1 MRKFKRV
8 LTACILAS
16 AFVIPSIPSI
26 APDTSVV
33 YADESIDEIK
43 EKNAEREKK
52 KKEAENKLA
61 NLESEAD
68 DIRGVISELDEE
80 INQYQGTIDDLTAKR
95 NALQAKASITK
106 SELQIALI
114 AKENQYDRMKERIAY
129 SYENGDIH
137 IMDAL
142 IALDDFSNVINQ
154 SEYVEQVSD
163 YDQKQLTDLIA
174 ISKEVSKKEKQLQKE
189 LNEVEKVKEDT
200 EAEQDALKIMQE
212 GKREKLNEYGS
223 LISDTEGE
231 ISEYDA
237 LIEEGKKNF
246 AEKVHIELD
255 LAKALSGAYIVIESM
270 TEEPK
275 AKIGMYNAMKD
286 LLDEDTILC
295 TNSSTLLPSMF
306 AQYTGRPEK
315 YCALH
320 FANTIWKNNTGEV
333 MGHPGTD
340 PAIYQ
345 KVVEFA
351 AAIGMVPLQLHKE
364 QPGYIL
370 NSMLVPFL
378 SAAQALWAN
387 GVADPE
393 TIDLTW
399 RLATSAPAGPFQI
412 LDIVGQMKP
421 AAQVEGTLENRM
433 GKLLK
438 EKIDRG
444 ETGVNA
450 GKGFYDYTKK

>member
-1 MRKFKRV
+1 M
-8 LTACILAS
+8 
-16 AFVIPSIPSI
+16 
-26 APDTSVV
+26 
-33 YADESIDEIK
+33 
-43 EKNAEREKK
+43 
-52 KKEAENKLA
+52 ENKKIVVAGGGVLGTQIGLICA
-61 NLESEAD
+61 YHGFDTTFWLRSEGSIGRTQPKIERYSALMLE
-68 DIRGVISELDEE
+68 
-80 INQYQGTIDDLTAKR
+80 DL
-95 NALQAKASITK
+95 AKAK
-106 SELQIALI
+106 ALI
-114 AKENQYDRMKERIAY
+114 GNPIGGMLYPR
-129 SYENGDIH
+129 G
-137 IMDAL
+137 L
-142 IALDDFSNVINQ
+142 IRSWQGITA
-154 SEYVEQVSD
+154 E
-163 YDQKQLTDLIA
+163 A
-174 ISKEVSKKEKQLQKE
+174 I
-189 LNEVEKVKEDT
+189 
-200 EAEQDALKIMQE
+200 
-212 GKREKLNEYGS
+212 
-223 LISDTEGE
+223 
-231 ISEYDA
+231 DA

-255 LAKALSGAYIVIESM
+255 LKKALSGAYLVIESM

-275 AKIGMYNAMKD
+275 AKIGMYEAMRD

-306 AQYTGRPEK
+306 AEYTGRPAK

-340 PAIYQ
+340 PAVYQ

-351 AAIGMVPLQLHKE
+351 TAIGMVPLQLHKE

-378 SAAQALWAN
+378 SAAQVLWAN

-412 LDIVGQMKP
+412 LDIVGLETAYNINQMKP
-421 AAQVEGTLENRM
+421 AAQQEGTLENRM

>member
-1 MRKFKRV
+1 MENRKVVIAGGGV
-8 LTACILAS
+8 LGTQIGLICAYHGFDTTFWLRSESSIGRTTPKIERYS
-16 AFVIPSIPSI
+16 A
-26 APDTSVV
+26 
-33 YADESIDEIK
+33 
-43 EKNAEREKK
+43 
-52 KKEAENKLA
+52 LM
-61 NLESEAD
+61 LE
-68 DIRGVISELDEE
+68 
-80 INQYQGTIDDLTAKR
+80 DL
-95 NALQAKASITK
+95 AKAK
-106 SELQIALI
+106 ALI
-114 AKENQYDRMKERIAY
+114 GNPIGGMLYPR
-129 SYENGDIH
+129 G
-137 IMDAL
+137 L
-142 IALDDFSNVINQ
+142 IRSWQGITA
-154 SEYVEQVSD
+154 E
-163 YDQKQLTDLIA
+163 A
-174 ISKEVSKKEKQLQKE
+174 I
-189 LNEVEKVKEDT
+189 
-200 EAEQDALKIMQE
+200 
-212 GKREKLNEYGS
+212 
-223 LISDTEGE
+223 
-231 ISEYDA
+231 DA

-275 AKIGMYNAMKD
+275 AKIGMYNAMRD

-306 AQYTGRPEK
+306 AEYTGRPEK

-399 RLATSAPAGPFQI
+399 RLATSAPSGPFQI
-412 LDIVGQMKP
+412 LDIVGLETAYNINQMKP
-421 AAQVEGTLENRM
+421 AAQQEGTLENRM

>member
-1 MRKFKRV
+1 MENRKVVIAGGGV
-8 LTACILAS
+8 LGTQIGLICAYHGFDTTFWLRSESSIGRTTPKIERYS
-16 AFVIPSIPSI
+16 A
-26 APDTSVV
+26 
-33 YADESIDEIK
+33 
-43 EKNAEREKK
+43 
-52 KKEAENKLA
+52 LM
-61 NLESEAD
+61 LE
-68 DIRGVISELDEE
+68 
-80 INQYQGTIDDLTAKR
+80 DL
-95 NALQAKASITK
+95 AKAK
-106 SELQIALI
+106 ALI
-114 AKENQYDRMKERIAY
+114 GNPIGGMLYPR
-129 SYENGDIH
+129 G
-137 IMDAL
+137 L
-142 IALDDFSNVINQ
+142 IRSWQGITA
-154 SEYVEQVSD
+154 E
-163 YDQKQLTDLIA
+163 A
-174 ISKEVSKKEKQLQKE
+174 I
-189 LNEVEKVKEDT
+189 
-200 EAEQDALKIMQE
+200 
-212 GKREKLNEYGS
+212 
-223 LISDTEGE
+223 
-231 ISEYDA
+231 DA

-275 AKIGMYNAMKD
+275 AKIGMYNAMRD

-306 AQYTGRPEK
+306 AEYTGRPQK

-412 LDIVGQMKP
+412 LDIVGLETAYNINQMKP
-421 AAQVEGTLENRM
+421 AAQQEGTLENRM

>member
-1 MRKFKRV
+1 M
-8 LTACILAS
+8 
-16 AFVIPSIPSI
+16 
-26 APDTSVV
+26 
-33 YADESIDEIK
+33 
-43 EKNAEREKK
+43 
-52 KKEAENKLA
+52 ENKKVVIAGGGVLGTQIGLICA
-61 NLESEAD
+61 YHGFDTTFWLRSESSIGRTTPKIERYSALMLE
-68 DIRGVISELDEE
+68 
-80 INQYQGTIDDLTAKR
+80 DL
-95 NALQAKASITK
+95 AKAK
-106 SELQIALI
+106 ALI
-114 AKENQYDRMKERIAY
+114 GNPIGGMLYPR
-129 SYENGDIH
+129 G
-137 IMDAL
+137 L
-142 IALDDFSNVINQ
+142 IRSWQGITA
-154 SEYVEQVSD
+154 E
-163 YDQKQLTDLIA
+163 A
-174 ISKEVSKKEKQLQKE
+174 I
-189 LNEVEKVKEDT
+189 
-200 EAEQDALKIMQE
+200 
-212 GKREKLNEYGS
+212 
-223 LISDTEGE
+223 
-231 ISEYDA
+231 DA

-412 LDIVGQMKP
+412 LDIVGLETAYNINQMKP
-421 AAQVEGTLENRM
+421 AAQVDGTLENRM